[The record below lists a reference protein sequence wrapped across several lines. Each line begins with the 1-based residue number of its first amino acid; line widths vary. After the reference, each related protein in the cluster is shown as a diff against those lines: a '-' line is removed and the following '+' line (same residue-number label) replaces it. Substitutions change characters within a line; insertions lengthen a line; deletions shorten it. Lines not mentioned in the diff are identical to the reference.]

1 MGYTRTVRFVEPVD
15 PRRVWSAVLAV
26 IGAGADYPAGGY
38 HTDTVLTVP
47 TMYYGADGGP
57 LFDDCHC
64 DDYGPAG
71 LPAGYVEVSFD
82 SAHVRADAAGVAVDR
97 LVAAVSVSAWW
108 ADDYAAEWLP
118 VVR

>member
-1 MGYTRTVRFVEPVD
+1 
-15 PRRVWSAVLAV
+15 
-26 IGAGADYPAGGY
+26 
-38 HTDTVLTVP
+38 
-47 TMYYGADGGP
+47 MYYGADGGP